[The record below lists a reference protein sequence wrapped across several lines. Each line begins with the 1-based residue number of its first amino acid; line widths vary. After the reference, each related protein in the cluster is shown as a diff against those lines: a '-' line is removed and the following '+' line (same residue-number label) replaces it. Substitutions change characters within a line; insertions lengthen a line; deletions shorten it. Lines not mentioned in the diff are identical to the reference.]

1 MTSSFISEEQLDW
14 VWNSSLYFLLNIVK
28 TSFSEQSAIKH
39 IGTPLGIICFFS
51 LYVFEETSYKMYNTD
66 WVGLDV
72 IGSLLEGD
80 TSQL

>member
-1 MTSSFISEEQLDW
+1 MR
-14 VWNSSLYFLLNIVK
+14 

-51 LYVFEETSYKMYNTD
+51 FCVFEEPSYKMYNTD
-66 WVGLDV
+66 WVGLNL

-80 TSQL
+80 TSQGQNFSAVITCIMVLALWLSQAILH